1 MSRRAL
7 LVLPLALLLPACMA
21 TTEEARNQAPV
32 PVVQPSDAHL
42 TLRPAAGGGA
52 AGELV
57 LTYAD
62 EAQRNFRPGTLPDG
76 VSIERQS
83 VRTLWCGARPDCGIR
98 EERLTISLSPEAVAR
113 SASEGLTLTLAADPA
128 ARNWVSFMSDPQRP
142 RQEMIVLP
150 AYQIRHTL
158 RRGGIRF

>member
-21 TTEEARNQAPV
+21 TTENAQNLASV

-42 TLRPAAGGGA
+42 TLHPAEGGGA

-62 EAQRNFRPGTLPDG
+62 ETQRNFRPKILPNG
-76 VSIERQS
+76 VSIKRQS
-83 VRTLWCGARPDCGIR
+83 VRALWCGARPDCGIR
-98 EERLTISLSPEAVAR
+98 EERLTITLSAEAIAR
-113 SASEGLTLTLAADPA
+113 SARDGLTLILAADPVTPH
-128 ARNWVSFMSDPQRP
+128 WLPFMSDAQRP
-142 RQEMIVLP
+142 RHEMIVLP

>member
-1 MSRRAL
+1 MSRCAL
-7 LVLPLALLLPACMA
+7 LILPLALMLPACMA

-42 TLRPAAGGGA
+42 TLRPAEGGGA

-62 EAQRNFRPGTLPDG
+62 EAQRNFRPGPLPEGITIEHQG
-76 VSIERQS
+76 VRA
-83 VRTLWCGARPDCGIR
+83 LWCGVRPDCGIR
-98 EERLTISLSPEAVAR
+98 EERLTVSMTKEAVAR
-113 SASEGLTLTLAADPA
+113 SARDGLTLTLAADPA
-128 ARNWVSFMSDPQRP
+128 ARSRVPFMSDPQGP

-150 AYQIRHTL
+150 AHQMRHAL